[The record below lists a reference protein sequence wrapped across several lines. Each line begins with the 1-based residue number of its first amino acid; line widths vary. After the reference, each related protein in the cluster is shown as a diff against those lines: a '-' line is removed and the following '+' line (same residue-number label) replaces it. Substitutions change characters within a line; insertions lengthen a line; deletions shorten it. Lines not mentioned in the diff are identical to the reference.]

1 MTVRVDEDDKL
12 KVEAILRKHG
22 PVDPAE
28 RGKAY
33 RDGGWTR
40 FNASGAPY
48 GASEIESEHA
58 RYRVARPVV

>member
-1 MTVRVDEDDKL
+1 VTVRVDEDDES

-33 RDGGWTR
+33 RESGWTR

-48 GASEIESEHA
+48 GASEIESEQA
-58 RYRVARPVV
+58 RYRVATPVV